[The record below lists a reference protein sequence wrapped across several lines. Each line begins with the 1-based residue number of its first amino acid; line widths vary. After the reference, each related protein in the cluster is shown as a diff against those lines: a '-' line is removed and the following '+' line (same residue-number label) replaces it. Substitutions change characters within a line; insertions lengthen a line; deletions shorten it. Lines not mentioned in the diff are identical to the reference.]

1 MTITRRTFL
10 LAAGA
15 AAVTPRSLI
24 AAPKANAFTPAIGL
38 TRGPEHAKS
47 LASMGADFIEI
58 GCGLLM
64 PGKSDE
70 EFAERRKQLN
80 ECGLKIHGAN
90 GFLPGRLKSTG
101 PKADHAAV
109 AAYAADV
116 FRRGEEIG
124 LETVTFGSS
133 GSRSLPEGYSKADAD
148 LQFVALLSRL
158 APIAA
163 RHNIR
168 ICVEPLQKS
177 ETNYIQYVREAIRL
191 IDAVQQ
197 PNVGITA
204 DIFHMLRGE
213 ESAESIRKAGKHIQ
227 HVHVAELAKRTAPG
241 VDGDDF
247 TPYFQA
253 LKDIGYSGPISMECR
268 WDDLKRQFPVA
279 LKTLRAQLGA
289 VK

>member
-1 MTITRRTFL
+1 M
-10 LAAGA
+10 
-15 AAVTPRSLI
+15 
-24 AAPKANAFTPAIGL
+24 AAPRGLWSPPPQVNAFAPKIGL
-38 TRGPEHAKS
+38 TRGPDQAKS

-70 EFAERRKQLN
+70 EFAGRRKQLK
-80 ECGLKIHGAN
+80 ECELPIHGAN
-90 GFLPGRLKSTG
+90 GFLPGRMKSTG
-101 PKADHAAV
+101 PRADHAV
-109 AAYAADV
+109 IAAYATDI
-116 FRRGEEIG
+116 FRRGEEVG
-124 LETVTFGSS
+124 MKTVTFGSS
-133 GSRSLPEGYSKADAD
+133 GSRSLPEGYPRADAD

-163 RHNIR
+163 RYNIR

-177 ETNYIQYVREAIRL
+177 ETNYIQYVHEATRL

-213 ESAESIRKAGKHIQ
+213 ESAESIRGAGEYIQ

-253 LKDIGYSGPISMECR
+253 LKDIGYAGPISMECR
-268 WDDLKRQFPVA
+268 WDDLNKQFPVA
-279 LKTLRAQLGA
+279 LETVRTQLGSL
-289 VK
+289 K